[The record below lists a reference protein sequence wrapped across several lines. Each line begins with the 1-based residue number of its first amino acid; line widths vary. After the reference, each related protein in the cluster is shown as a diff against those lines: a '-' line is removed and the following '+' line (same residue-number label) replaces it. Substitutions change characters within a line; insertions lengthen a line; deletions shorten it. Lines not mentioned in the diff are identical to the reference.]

1 MVPQV
6 PNGNSVKR
14 PKEAAVSAVTTQR
27 IGTSGGEPG
36 TTVRVVLLLIG
47 LPQLA
52 IGLWALISPSGW
64 YDSFPGG
71 GNEWLPVYGPFNEH
85 FAVDIGSTFVAIGLA
100 LVIAAVWLDRRA
112 VQLALIAYLAYS
124 VPHFIYH
131 LGADSALDTGDQIAN
146 GAGIGLAVVTAI
158 LLLGLTFR
166 RPKPAGSP
174 SRPAGTTTNGDGASR
189 LRSRVDG
196 PFARLVRWYGRR
208 TYGDHLAPVDAY
220 LHTRGLLLG
229 YGAFETAVERAS
241 RLEALAAT
249 RAAQVVECEWCMD
262 FASRYSLDRGVPEEQ
277 LREMSLYRESEA
289 FGDLEKLVLD
299 YATAMSH
306 TPVEVTDEMVD
317 RLKEHFDDA
326 QLVELTNAIAIENL
340 RARFNNA
347 LDLEPQGF
355 SEGAYCV
362 APAARAERDESPL
375 RATVSP

>member
-1 MVPQV
+1 M
-6 PNGNSVKR
+6 
-14 PKEAAVSAVTTQR
+14 SAVTTQR
-27 IGTSGGEPG
+27 IGTAGGEKG

-47 LPQLA
+47 VPQLA

-64 YDSFPGG
+64 YDTFPGA
-71 GNEWLPVYGPFNEH
+71 GNQWLPAYGPFNEH
-85 FAVDIGSTFVAIGLA
+85 FAVDIGSTFVALGLA

-131 LGADSALDTGDQIAN
+131 LGADSALDSGDQIAN
-146 GAGIGLAVVTAI
+146 GAGIGLAVVTAA

-166 RPKPAGSP
+166 RPKPAGASTP
-174 SRPAGTTTNGDGASR
+174 ARPAGTAENGDGASR

-241 RLEALAAT
+241 RVDARLEALAAT
-249 RAAQVVECEWCMD
+249 RAAQVVGCEWCMD

-277 LREMSLYRESEA
+277 LREMPRYRESEA
-289 FGDLEKLVLD
+289 FDDLEKLVLD

-306 TPVEVTDEMVD
+306 TPAEVTDKMVD

-326 QLVELTNAIAIENL
+326 QLVELTNAIAIENF

-362 APAARAERDESPL
+362 VPAARAERDESPL
-375 RATVSP
+375 RDTVSP